1 MEAISRSCLP
11 EAAARTKRQRKA
23 TCCGVLGAASHRTTC
38 SRSSAAK
45 LTSGLILAM
54 RTHISYWPQYVYLFM
69 IHTTSLVEELHS
81 MLESWRPGS
90 LYVAYDVMKAG
101 QTKIVATAMA
111 TALGYVNDPSKSHS
125 EIQPACWVI
134 RDFGTDAQF
143 NQLLRAIRKYRYQDR
158 KHYDELWRNTI
169 WSDNDRERA
178 VLC

>member
-69 IHTTSLVEELHS
+69 IHTTSNECFAADRDTHQVVAQMNVPLAGRS
-81 MLESWRPGS
+81 IKRIFQI
-90 LYVAYDVMKAG
+90 AYDEESRLQRAELL
-101 QTKIVATAMA
+101 
-111 TALGYVNDPSKSHS
+111 LGCGYG
-125 EIQPACWVI
+125 VI
-134 RDFGTDAQF
+134 PV
-143 NQLLRAIRKYRYQDR
+143 LR
-158 KHYDELWRNTI
+158 
-169 WSDNDRERA
+169 S
-178 VLC
+178 

>member
-69 IHTTSLVEELHS
+69 IHTTRLAALSTLGTQEAEHSSRTHYPGQTGHLLHS
-81 MLESWRPGS
+81 FRKVSKCFAHSVQADALRSGHFSHLCNS
-90 LYVAYDVMKAG
+90 LG
-101 QTKIVATAMA
+101 
-111 TALGYVNDPSKSHS
+111 
-125 EIQPACWVI
+125 
-134 RDFGTDAQF
+134 
-143 NQLLRAIRKYRYQDR
+143 QLLFDGLIA
-158 KHYDELWRNTI
+158 HGN
-169 WSDNDRERA
+169 SPERWMKERRRFGDLTGFFA
-178 VLC
+178 CR

>member
-69 IHTTSLVEELHS
+69 IHTTRVPARSQAALLLTSLS
-81 MLESWRPGS
+81 PGNRRIACLGSKHVFVIS
-90 LYVAYDVMKAG
+90 LPRLILY
-101 QTKIVATAMA
+101 
-111 TALGYVNDPSKSHS
+111 LGSSLSSSH
-125 EIQPACWVI
+125 
-134 RDFGTDAQF
+134 
-143 NQLLRAIRKYRYQDR
+143 
-158 KHYDELWRNTI
+158 
-169 WSDNDRERA
+169 
-178 VLC
+178 

>member
-69 IHTTSLVEELHS
+69 IHTNSSFCRPDCWHNRTTRRTREPGAPGRRDWGRAQSILRQRCAFRDR
-81 MLESWRPGS
+81 ESRE
-90 LYVAYDVMKAG
+90 AG
-101 QTKIVATAMA
+101 PANHATAI
-111 TALGYVNDPSKSHS
+111 L
-125 EIQPACWVI
+125 
-134 RDFGTDAQF
+134 
-143 NQLLRAIRKYRYQDR
+143 QDGNLAP
-158 KHYDELWRNTI
+158 DE
-169 WSDNDRERA
+169 
-178 VLC
+178 

>member
-69 IHTTSLVEELHS
+69 IHTTRFLRVPRSHTNIVLSFRVSALTRYREAFDKRADSPNISPGVSQRRLTFLPS
-81 MLESWRPGS
+81 GVLKKNLARPS
-90 LYVAYDVMKAG
+90 VK
-101 QTKIVATAMA
+101 
-111 TALGYVNDPSKSHS
+111 
-125 EIQPACWVI
+125 
-134 RDFGTDAQF
+134 
-143 NQLLRAIRKYRYQDR
+143 RY
-158 KHYDELWRNTI
+158 K
-169 WSDNDRERA
+169 
-178 VLC
+178 

>member
-69 IHTTSLVEELHS
+69 IHTTSELA
-81 MLESWRPGS
+81 RRT
-90 LYVAYDVMKAG
+90 VA
-101 QTKIVATAMA
+101 
-111 TALGYVNDPSKSHS
+111 
-125 EIQPACWVI
+125 
-134 RDFGTDAQF
+134 
-143 NQLLRAIRKYRYQDR
+143 
-158 KHYDELWRNTI
+158 
-169 WSDNDRERA
+169 RA
-178 VLC
+178 VGSHAGDGNRARGQALRDCRRFLASAARSTTAAGATEQSGERTQTAGGGPAQKGEPAEIG

>member
-69 IHTTSLVEELHS
+69 IHTTSV
-81 MLESWRPGS
+81 
-90 LYVAYDVMKAG
+90 
-101 QTKIVATAMA
+101 
-111 TALGYVNDPSKSHS
+111 
-125 EIQPACWVI
+125 
-134 RDFGTDAQF
+134 
-143 NQLLRAIRKYRYQDR
+143 YQDLANCCDF
-158 KHYDELWRNTI
+158 HFDVLSLSFQSLPCALWAGGAHVV
-169 WSDNDRERA
+169 RA
-178 VLC
+178 ATPL

>member
-69 IHTTSLVEELHS
+69 IHTTSVKPARPKSELRIRS
-81 MLESWRPGS
+81 RYSCEPGKKAFNIS
-90 LYVAYDVMKAG
+90 LKGSRTPLLLANANASPMTSSNPARKKFPASFNAG
-101 QTKIVATAMA
+101 GQRGIFSQENHAGGV
-111 TALGYVNDPSKSHS
+111 
-125 EIQPACWVI
+125 
-134 RDFGTDAQF
+134 
-143 NQLLRAIRKYRYQDR
+143 DR
-158 KHYDELWRNTI
+158 KSTRLNSSH
-169 WSDNDRERA
+169 
-178 VLC
+178 

>member
-69 IHTTSLVEELHS
+69 IHTTRDVEHRCRLQLRDVVNDEAVRTVAEAAREVYIRARPSCRILCNAKMEEASLVNPCVR
-81 MLESWRPGS
+81 W
-90 LYVAYDVMKAG
+90 
-101 QTKIVATAMA
+101 IVQI
-111 TALGYVNDPSKSHS
+111 P
-125 EIQPACWVI
+125 
-134 RDFGTDAQF
+134 
-143 NQLLRAIRKYRYQDR
+143 
-158 KHYDELWRNTI
+158 
-169 WSDNDRERA
+169 
-178 VLC
+178 

>member
-69 IHTTSLVEELHS
+69 KHTTRDAPRSGQAEAGNTEI
-81 MLESWRPGS
+81 RPRNG
-90 LYVAYDVMKAG
+90 KA
-101 QTKIVATAMA
+101 
-111 TALGYVNDPSKSHS
+111 
-125 EIQPACWVI
+125 
-134 RDFGTDAQF
+134 
-143 NQLLRAIRKYRYQDR
+143 AIRTWPYEGGKKRVR
-158 KHYDELWRNTI
+158 PRPPRN
-169 WSDNDRERA
+169 
-178 VLC
+178 